1 MHRTGPR
8 SNFLSANNLLHQG
21 PHMDA
26 GCHKGNCLPRRGL
39 CAIPPRFFFATLSS
53 LILHFRR
60 EERASPPCPSRY
72 QSGLSWQPTPPSTTA
87 SQACPSPQ
95 EGQVTWECG
104 QWGVWEEE
112 GPSFSSCTAPPT
124 LEDHLANI
132 ATAPNTAVVLEVLPP
147 NKCSSRWFCAQDQ
160 DLDCREVLNISK
172 TNLAD

>member
-1 MHRTGPR
+1 MPQSKLFAQTWLMCDPT
-8 SNFLSANNLLHQG
+8 QV
-21 PHMDA
+21 
-26 GCHKGNCLPRRGL
+26 
-39 CAIPPRFFFATLSS
+39 FFATLSS

-72 QSGLSWQPTPPSTTA
+72 ESGLSWQSSPPSTTA

-104 QWGVWEEE
+104 QWGVWEEK